1 MMNKDVLLTELTY
14 KATRSS
20 GPGGQHVN
28 KTSTRVELYW
38 NLEASKALSEEEKE
52 YLKEKLANRLNKEG
66 VLILSV
72 GATRSQFKNK
82 KKVTDKFIALL
93 EKKLQK
99 PKKRKKAKV
108 PLAVKRKRLA
118 DKRINAEKKASR
130 KKPEF

>member
-1 MMNKDVLLTELTY
+1 MNKDILLTEVTY

-38 NLEASKALSEEEKE
+38 NLEATKALSVEEKE
-52 YLKEKLANRLNKEG
+52 YLKEKLANRLNREG
-66 VLILSV
+66 VLILSTGV
-72 GATRSQFKNK
+72 TRSQLKNK

-99 PKKRKKAKV
+99 PKIRKKAIV

-118 DKRINAEKKASR
+118 DKRITAEKKANR
-130 KKPEF
+130 KKPQL